1 MPHEI
6 MIRAIQRR
14 ALHRSTIMAPGDF
27 QEHVSDEKDSGAE
40 AEHAVTEAEVVG
52 HLQPSVS
59 DVHAVEKR
67 NYVEWPDKGK

>member
-1 MPHEI
+1 
-6 MIRAIQRR
+6 
-14 ALHRSTIMAPGDF
+14 MAPGDF